1 MVRRRYSESA
11 LNRRAALFESR
22 PRRRFREEDE
32 IEDEDMEFEGDEDM
46 EDEGTDEGGTDT
58 VNIEMTEDEY
68 KALVKFAKKAEKAG
82 FSEADIDLE
91 EARRRFER
99 KKNARAVLEAVRRA
113 RRYREDRELSMD
125 ARRRRAMLERRLAA
139 RKRIAEARMRRIGRR

>member
-32 IEDEDMEFEGDEDM
+32 IEDEDMEFEGDEGM
-46 EDEGTDEGGTDT
+46 EEEGGADT
-58 VNIEMTEDEY
+58 VNIEMTEEEY

-91 EARRRFER
+91 EARRRFEH

-113 RRYREDRELSMD
+113 RRYNEDRESSME

-139 RKRIAEARMRRIGRR
+139 RKRMAEMRRFGRR

>member
-1 MVRRRYSESA
+1 MVRRRYSEAA

-32 IEDEDMEFEGDEDM
+32 LEDDDMEFESEDM
-46 EDEGTDEGGTDT
+46 EDEGTDEGGADT

-99 KKNARAVLEAVRRA
+99 KKNARTVLEAVRRA

-125 ARRRRAMLERRLAA
+125 ARRRREMLERRLAA
-139 RKRIAEARMRRIGRR
+139 RKRIAEARMRRTGRR

>member
-11 LNRRAALFESR
+11 LSRRAALFESR

-32 IEDEDMEFEGDEDM
+32 LEDDDMEFEGEDM
-46 EDEGTDEGGTDT
+46 EDEGTDEGSSDT

-91 EARRRFER
+91 EARRRR
-99 KKNARAVLEAVRRA
+99 ANARAVLEAVRRA
-113 RRYREDRELSMD
+113 RRYREYREQSMD

-139 RKRIAEARMRRIGRR
+139 RKRIAEARMRRTGRR